1 VPDDGYANENRNTFE
16 ELFFGPAWPQRDG
29 DADSSRLCVCGAAFP
44 TMRNS
49 HNRTSDFPSEKI
61 AKTATIPRVFDFA
74 RDLPGRRTEAS
85 NAKNA
90 CLALLFRTYRFLRDA
105 IISQCSK

>member
-1 VPDDGYANENRNTFE
+1 
-16 ELFFGPAWPQRDG
+16 
-29 DADSSRLCVCGAAFP
+29 
-44 TMRNS
+44 MRNS

-61 AKTATIPRVFDFA
+61 AKTAMIPRVFDFA

-90 CLALLFRTYRFLRDA
+90 CLAPLFRTYRFLRDA